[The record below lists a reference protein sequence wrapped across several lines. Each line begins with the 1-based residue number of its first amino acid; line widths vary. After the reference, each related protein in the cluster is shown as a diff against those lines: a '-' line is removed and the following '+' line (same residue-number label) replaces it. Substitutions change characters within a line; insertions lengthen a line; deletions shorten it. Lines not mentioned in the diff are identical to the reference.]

1 MLHED
6 RTVQKSVS
14 LLVVFCAFTAA
25 GAALADP
32 PAFVGRLSLVEG
44 SASIR
49 HAYDQQWVAGG
60 INFPVIA
67 GDGVW
72 SDQGSRTELEI
83 GGSEARLD
91 ETSELDIERL
101 DESGATLR
109 VPQGVVNL
117 TVRYLPPG
125 GMQVMTTV
133 GQFTIRRPGEYHIDA
148 GRPNGPPTQLLM
160 GVMNGE
166 ASFAGLRGAVE
177 LRSGQGAM
185 VPPDQT
191 SMQVVA
197 VYPTPFD
204 QWAEN
209 REGMQAASQT
219 MAYVSP
225 EMTGYQDLD
234 TYGQWQPMP
243 DYGPV
248 WFPTQVEI
256 GWAPYRRGH
265 WDYVQPWG
273 WTWIDDAPWGFAPF
287 HYGRWAQFD
296 GRWGWVPGERR
307 ERPVYAPALVAFIG
321 GEPGGAHVGWVPLG
335 PREVFHPYYAH
346 SDIYVINLNRAH
358 FRDEGEIR
366 RGDRDHPQFDHF
378 ANRQAQTRVEA
389 GAFSG
394 GQPVHEHMSS
404 GGPGPGPGNRPAPV
418 VTDANRLPPPP
429 AQPQHPQPGP
439 SPQGGGRPDFQ
450 PHPQPQPGVPQQQQQ
465 QFHPQPQPAPQ
476 PAPAAAP
483 VQPPR
488 PAPVVPQAQPQP
500 QPQIQ
505 QPRPVQPAPQPQPQQ
520 QQRPQ
525 QQQPQ
530 QQQTPKRE
538 PQDKDHQAQH

>member
-1 MLHED
+1 MKKI
-6 RTVQKSVS
+6 TS
-14 LLVVFCAFTAA
+14 LFVVFSAFVAA
-25 GAALADP
+25 GAAQADP

-49 HAYDQQWVAGG
+49 HAYDQQWVPGG
-60 INFPVIA
+60 VNFPVIA

-72 SDQGSRTELEI
+72 SDQGSRAEVEM

-101 DESGATLR
+101 DEGGATLR
-109 VPQGVVNL
+109 VPQGVMNL

-125 GMQVMTTV
+125 GLQVMTTV
-133 GQFTIRRPGEYHIDA
+133 GQFSIRRPGEYHIDA
-148 GRPNGPPTQLLM
+148 GRPNGPPTQLLL
-160 GVMNGE
+160 GVMSGE

-177 LRSGQGAM
+177 LHSGQGAM

-209 REGMQAASQT
+209 RAGMQASSQT
-219 MAYVSP
+219 AAYVSP

-234 TYGQWQPMP
+234 AYGQWQPTA

-248 WFPTQVEI
+248 WFPSQVEI

-265 WDYVQPWG
+265 WDYIQPWG

-287 HYGRWAQFD
+287 HYGRWAEFD
-296 GRWGWVPGERR
+296 GRWGWIPGERH
-307 ERPVYAPALVAFIG
+307 EHPVYAPALVAFIG

-335 PREVFHPYYAH
+335 PREMFHPYYEH
-346 SDIYVINLNRAH
+346 SDVYVINLNRGH
-358 FRDEGEIR
+358 FHDEGEIR
-366 RGDRDHPQFDHF
+366 RFDHAPPPASDHF
-378 ANRQAQTRVEA
+378 ANHQAVTQVSA

-394 GQPVHEHMSS
+394 GQQVHDHMTP
-404 GGPGPGPGNRPAPV
+404 GAPGPGPGNRPAAMM
-418 VTDANRLPPPP
+418 TDANRLPPPP
-429 AQPQHPQPGP
+429 AQQQHPQPGP
-439 SPQGGGRPDFQ
+439 SPQGGAPQ
-450 PHPQPQPGVPQQQQQ
+450 PHPQPQPGGPQQQFQPRPQPVQQ
-465 QFHPQPQPAPQ
+465 Q
-476 PAPAAAP
+476 APAAAP
-483 VQPPR
+483 APQPHPM
-488 PAPVVPQAQPQP
+488 PVAPQAQPQP

-505 QPRPVQPAPQPQPQQ
+505 QPRPVQPAPQPQQQ
-520 QQRPQ
+520 PHP

>member
-1 MLHED
+1 MKKIA
-6 RTVQKSVS
+6 V
-14 LLVVFCAFTAA
+14 LLVALSAFAA
-25 GAALADP
+25 AEAALADP

-44 SASIR
+44 AASIR
-49 HAYDQQWVAGG
+49 HAYDQQWVPGG
-60 INFPVIA
+60 VNFPVVA
-67 GDGVW
+67 GDGIW
-72 SDQGSRTELEI
+72 SDQGSRAEIEI

-101 DESGATLR
+101 DENGATLR
-109 VPQGVVNL
+109 VPQGAINL
-117 TVRYLPPG
+117 TVHFLPPG
-125 GMQVMTTV
+125 GMQVMTSV
-133 GQFTIRRPGEYHIDA
+133 GQFTIRQPGEYHIDA
-148 GRPNGPPTQLLM
+148 GRPNGPPTQLLL
-160 GVMNGE
+160 GVMSGE
-166 ASFAGLRGAVE
+166 ASFAGMRGAVE
-177 LRSGQGAM
+177 LHSGQGAM

-191 SMQVVA
+191 SLQVVA
-197 VYPTPFD
+197 IYPTPFD
-204 QWAEN
+204 QWAET
-209 REGMQAASQT
+209 RAGMLASSQT

-234 TYGQWQPMP
+234 TYGAWQPTP
-243 DYGPV
+243 DYGMV

-256 GWAPYRRGH
+256 GWAPYRRGR

-335 PREVFHPYYAH
+335 PREVFHPYYSH

-358 FRDEGEIR
+358 FHDEREIR
-366 RGDRDHPQFDHF
+366 RWDHDQPASDHF
-378 ANRQAQTRVEA
+378 ANRQATTRVEA

-394 GQPVHEHMSS
+394 GQPVHEHMTS
-404 GGPGPGPGNRPAPV
+404 GGPGSGNRPGAV
-418 VTDANRLPPPP
+418 VTDGNHLPQPP
-429 AQPQHPQPGP
+429 AQQQHPQPGP
-439 SPQGGGRPDFQ
+439 SPQGGGQRPEFQ
-450 PHPQPQPGVPQQQQQ
+450 PHPQPQPGVPQQQFQP
-465 QFHPQPQPAPQ
+465 HPQQ
-476 PAPAAAP
+476 APAAALAQQPHPMP
-483 VQPPR
+483 V
-488 PAPVVPQAQPQP
+488 APQAQPQP
-500 QPQIQ
+500 QIQ
-505 QPRPVQPAPQPQPQQ
+505 QLRPIQPVPQPQPQQ
-520 QQRPQ
+520 RP